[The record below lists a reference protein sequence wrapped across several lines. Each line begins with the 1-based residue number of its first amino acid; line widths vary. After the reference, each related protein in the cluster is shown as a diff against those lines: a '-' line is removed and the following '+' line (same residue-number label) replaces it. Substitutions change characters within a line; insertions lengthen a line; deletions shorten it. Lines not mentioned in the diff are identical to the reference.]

1 MGIAEPGPDSSANRV
16 RRSAGS
22 HPERG
27 GDGPAALVVGVDG
40 SDTSERALFYAFGLA
55 RRQGSRIVAVH
66 AVAMMTSYD
75 LRLLPVSS
83 PDPGYE
89 NELKQAVRGLALEH
103 GVAACFVSQVGE
115 PIAVIVKVARDEH
128 ADAIILG
135 ASRALGH
142 RLFGSTAVRAVRRC
156 PCPVTVVP

>member
-16 RRSAGS
+16 KRPAGS
-22 HPERG
+22 RLDRD
-27 GDGPAALVVGVDG
+27 GDGPAAIVVGVDG

-55 RRQGSRIVAVH
+55 RRQGSRIIAVH
-66 AVAMMTSYD
+66 AVAMMT
-75 LRLLPVSS
+75 
-83 PDPGYE
+83 GYNLALSAAGSADARYE
-89 NELKQAVRGLALEH
+89 MELKQAVRGLALEH
-103 GVAACFVSQVGE
+103 GVAACFVSLVGE

-135 ASRALGH
+135 ASTALGH
-142 RLFGSTAVRAVRRC
+142 RIFGSTSVRAVRRC

>member
-1 MGIAEPGPDSSANRV
+1 MGIAEPGPDQSVNRV
-16 RRSAGS
+16 TRSAGS
-22 HPERG
+22 QLDRD
-27 GDGPAALVVGVDG
+27 GDGPAAIVVGVDG
-40 SDTSERALFYAFGLA
+40 SDTSDRALFYAFGLA

-66 AVAMMTSYD
+66 AVAMMTSYGPT
-75 LRLLPVSS
+75 LPPAQSA
-83 PDPGYE
+83 DAAYE
-89 NELKQAVRGLALEH
+89 RELKQAVRGLALEH
-103 GVAACFVSQVGE
+103 GVAACFVSMVGE

-142 RLFGSTAVRAVRRC
+142 RIFGSTSLRAVRRC

>member
-16 RRSAGS
+16 KRSAVS
-22 HPERG
+22 HPERHR
-27 GDGPAALVVGVDG
+27 DGPAALVVGVDG

-55 RRQGSRIVAVH
+55 RRQSSRIVAVH
-66 AVAMMTSYD
+66 AVAMMAGYGLT
-75 LRLLPVSS
+75 LP
-83 PDPGYE
+83 PMLPADAGYE
-89 NELKQAVRGLALEH
+89 SELKQAVCGLALEH
-103 GVAACFVSQVGE
+103 GVAACFVSMVGE